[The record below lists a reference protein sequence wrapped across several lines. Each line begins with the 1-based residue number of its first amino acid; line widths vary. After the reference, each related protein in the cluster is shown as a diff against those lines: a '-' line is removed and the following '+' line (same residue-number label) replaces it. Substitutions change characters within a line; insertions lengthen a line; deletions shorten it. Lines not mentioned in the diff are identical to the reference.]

1 MLDAGVLDRV
11 KRVLERHAE
20 DERMLDAYWQ
30 WASNP
35 TPPSAGYAL
44 EENCGFIATNLLTRY
59 EQPGIDV
66 VTKLADE
73 AFTLR
78 QEASVFDLR
87 QAIFSVLNGETGTLL
102 RRGIIERLNEHS
114 PKRRVL
120 AAWLV
125 QRARWRAF
133 LGAETWVAGEFDW
146 ALGVDLEAAAPG
158 LKTPLAL
165 ALSGGEALDEV
176 CLTRE
181 AMAVG
186 IVSRLFYRNLAGR
199 MEPKV
204 RPGPR
209 IQLSAIVYG

>member
-1 MLDAGVLDRV
+1 MLDAGVLDKV
-11 KRVLERHAE
+11 KRVLERHNE

-44 EENCGFIATNLLTRY
+44 EENYGFIATNLLTRY
-59 EQPGIDV
+59 EQPGIEV

-73 AFTLR
+73 AYALR

-87 QAIFSVLNGETGTLL
+87 QAIFTVLNGETGNLL
-102 RRGIIERLNEHS
+102 RQGIVKRLNDDTT
-114 PKRRVL
+114 KRRVL

-125 QRARWRAF
+125 QRAHWRAF

-146 ALGVDLEAAAPG
+146 ALGVDLEMASPG
-158 LKTPLAL
+158 LKTPLSL
-165 ALSGGEALDEV
+165 ALSGGEAIDEV
-176 CLTRE
+176 ALMRE
-181 AMAVG
+181 AIAAGV
-186 IVSRLFYRNLAGR
+186 VNRLFYRSLAGR

-209 IQLSAIVYG
+209 IQLSEIVYA

>member
-1 MLDAGVLDRV
+1 MLDSGVLDKV

-73 AFTLR
+73 AYALR

-87 QAIFSVLNGETGTLL
+87 QAIFAVLNGETGTLL
-102 RRGIIERLNEHS
+102 RQGITTRLNDGS

-133 LGAETWVAGEFDW
+133 LGADTWVAGEFDW
-146 ALGVDLEAAAPG
+146 ALGVDLESAALG

-165 ALSGGEALDEV
+165 ALSGGESLDEV
-176 CLTRE
+176 SLIRE
-181 AMAVG
+181 AQSVG

-199 MEPKV
+199 MEPKI

-209 IQLSAIVYG
+209 IQLSSIVYA

>member
-1 MLDAGVLDRV
+1 MLDAGVLDKV
-11 KRVLERHAE
+11 KRVLQRHAE

-59 EQPGIDV
+59 EKPGIDL

-73 AFTLR
+73 AYALR

-87 QAIFSVLNGETGTLL
+87 QAIFAVLNGQTGTLL
-102 RRGIIERLNEHS
+102 RQGIINRLNEEN
-114 PKRRVL
+114 PTRRVL

-133 LGAETWVAGEFDW
+133 LGTEPWVAGEFDW
-146 ALGVDLEAAAPG
+146 ALAIDLESAAPG
-158 LKTPLAL
+158 LKTPLAQ
-165 ALSGGEALDEV
+165 ALSGGILLDEV
-176 CLTRE
+176 SLIRE
-181 AMAVG
+181 ALAVG

-199 MEPKV
+199 MEPKI

-209 IQLSAIVYG
+209 IQLSAIVYV

>member
-1 MLDAGVLDRV
+1 MLDAGVLDKV
-11 KRVLERHAE
+11 KSVLERHAE

-59 EQPGIDV
+59 GQPGIEV

-73 AFTLR
+73 AYTLR

-102 RRGIIERLNEHS
+102 RKGIANRLNVDS

-125 QRARWRAF
+125 QRARWRSF

-146 ALGVDLEAAAPG
+146 ALGVDLEQAAQG

-165 ALSGGEALDEV
+165 ALSGGEVLDDVALM
-176 CLTRE
+176 RE
-181 AMAVG
+181 ALAVG
-186 IVSRLFYRNLAGR
+186 VVNRLFYRSLAGR

-209 IQLSAIVYG
+209 IQLSVIVYA